1 MTTIKKP
8 IPIAAYARTN
18 NSNTKG
24 SYCGSIQDQL
34 NAISYW
40 AKYNNCKVVREYKD
54 ECISGFKKCPPD
66 LIWLTNDIE
75 EKKIL
80 VKYVVVCQFNRISR
94 NAVIHMWFQE
104 KLDMLKIKLIS
115 LSESCE
121 GNVDSPDLT
130 SKEALLFKKNLGDL
144 LIVNLGDDHE

>member
-1 MTTIKKP
+1 MTTTNKP

-24 SYCGSIQDQL
+24 SFCGSIQDQL

-40 AKYNNCKVVREYKD
+40 AKYNNCKVVSEYKD
-54 ECISGFKKCPPD
+54 ECIASFKNCPPD

-75 EKKIL
+75 EKKTQ
-80 VKYVVVCQFNRISR
+80 VKYVLVCDYTRISR
-94 NAVIHMWFQE
+94 NIKIRMWFEE

-121 GNVDSPDLT
+121 YKVDPPNLT
-130 SKEALLFKKNLGDL
+130 SKSLGWLFK
-144 LIVNLGDDHE
+144 VNLGDDHE